1 MKAFKFIVFLL
12 LILIIGACTY
22 VAVQPNKYEVVR
34 SRIIEAPSSL
44 IYDNII
50 EFRTWETW
58 SSWIEKKP
66 DTKITYS
73 DQTKGVGGNYSWED
87 DDGVGNMKTIA
98 ATPYE
103 SIEQSMQFQDY
114 EPSKVTWKFEP
125 TTDGKTNVT
134 WTMQGDNVPFGFKLF
149 AVFSGGFDSMIGPDF
164 ERGLE
169 KMDSVIVEST
179 KKYDVAINGIT
190 EYSGGF
196 YLYKTTS
203 ATSENISQMM
213 GKQYGEIMQF
223 MIPNNIKQTGMPFT
237 IYLNDM
243 AKQENNVIMSQAIPI
258 ATKIETPA
266 DSNILCDYI
275 PRTKVLKTTLKGN
288 YTNLPKAWEAA
299 MKHIKD
305 NNLTRSEAHP
315 FEIYST
321 DPGNYPNPADW
332 ITEIYIPLSED

>member
-1 MKAFKFIVFLL
+1 M
-12 LILIIGACTY
+12 
-22 VAVQPNKYEVVR
+22 
-34 SRIIEAPSSL
+34 
-44 IYDNII
+44 
-50 EFRTWETW
+50 

-87 DDGVGNMKTIA
+87 DDGIGNMKTIA

-114 EPSKVTWKFEP
+114 EPSKVTWKLEP
-125 TTDGKTNVT
+125 TTDGKTNVI